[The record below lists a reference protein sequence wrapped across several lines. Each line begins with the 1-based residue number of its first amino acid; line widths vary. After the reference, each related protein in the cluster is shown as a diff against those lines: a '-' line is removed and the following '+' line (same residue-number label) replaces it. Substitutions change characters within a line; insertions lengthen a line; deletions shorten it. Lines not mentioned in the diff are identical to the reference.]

1 MLVTPANKL
10 IDGMEIKVFDP
21 DTGKALARDAI
32 IDMDA
37 IPYTKRQHY
46 FRILADGDL
55 VEIRPEVQP
64 EQKQKSKPEQ
74 EK

>member
-21 DTGKALARDAI
+21 DAGKALARDAV
-32 IDMDA
+32 IDLDA

-46 FRILADGDL
+46 LRIVADGDL
-55 VEIRPEVQP
+55 VEVKPEP
-64 EQKQKSKPEQ
+64 KPKPKPEQ